1 MQFIKSIWGQ
11 HHIKMLIVT
20 DQAIVSCSN
29 FATGILISKILG
41 LGDLGIYSF
50 VWMILMI
57 TSSLQQAFI
66 NQPMVNEFITLP
78 KEDTHNYVS
87 KLFSIQTYTACM
99 LSVLAIALTILLQK
113 ITFFDTLLPLIEI
126 LPFLI
131 ISYVMNDFMRRI
143 YILLNN
149 MPKVIILDFII
160 NWSQVT
166 FLILNI
172 HNKNLSIDTILKV
185 FTLSYT
191 LGVLVSGLDFFK
203 FKFVFSD
210 FSHILKNHWKIA
222 KWLLLTAI
230 AQWFAGNFF
239 IISSGDLIGTEAAG
253 IVRVAQSIVGVLN
266 VFFIALEYYV
276 PSKAGLIYNSHG
288 KSALLKYIFK
298 VIWIGLLICS
308 LFTGMVF
315 LFSEQL
321 LSVIYGN
328 SYAKYG
334 LIITAFSGFYI
345 IVFTGFPLRFA
356 LRAMQDTKAM
366 FVAYIFATVF
376 SILFAKQMIMAWGIW
391 GVIAGLA
398 FTQIVMQLWYI
409 KALFKKQ
416 QINIVQ

>member
-1 MQFIKSIWGQ
+1 MLLIKSIWGK
-11 HHIKMLIVT
+11 HHEKMLIVT

-29 FATGILISKILG
+29 FVIGILISKILG

-57 TSSLQQAFI
+57 TSSLLQAFV
-66 NQPMVNEFITLP
+66 NQPMVNEFITMS
-78 KEDTHNYVS
+78 KEDTDNYIS
-87 KLFSIQTYTACM
+87 KLFSIQTYTACA
-99 LSVLAIALTILLQK
+99 LSLLAVLLTIMLQR
-113 ITFFDTLLPLIEI
+113 ITFFNTLLPLIEV

-131 ISYVMNDFMRRI
+131 ISYVMNDFMRRA
-143 YILLNN
+143 YILLNK
-149 MPKVIILDFII
+149 MTKVIILDFVI
-160 NWSQVT
+160 NWAQVT

-172 HNKNLSIDTILKV
+172 HNKDLSIDTILKV

-191 LGVLVSGLDFFK
+191 LGVLVSAFDFFK

-210 FSHILKNHWKIA
+210 FSGIVKNHWKIA
-222 KWLLLTAI
+222 KWLLLTAV

-253 IVRVAQSIVGVLN
+253 IIRVAQSIVGVLN

-276 PSKAGLIYNSHG
+276 PSKAGLIYNTHG

-298 VIWIGLLICS
+298 VIWVGILICS
-308 LFTGMVF
+308 LFTTIVF

-321 LSVIYGN
+321 LSLIYGH

-334 LIITAFSGFYI
+334 LIITIFSAFYI

-366 FVAYIFATVF
+366 FLAYVFATVF
-376 SILFAKQMIMAWGIW
+376 SILFAKYIITAWGIW
-391 GVIAGLA
+391 GVIVGLA
-398 FTQIVMQLWYI
+398 LTQIVMQVWYI
-409 KALFKKQ
+409 KALFKTPQ
-416 QINIVQ
+416 TRSSL